1 MPPMGRILWLSALLH
16 VSAAPPFL
24 TAPLGL
30 PEGAKMKIGPAYSP
44 IALKFPEHAPTT
56 ADPCAAPCGL
66 KTCGTVAD
74 VACATLADAFGCS
87 CDGCCRAAAPAP
99 AATIEEPVGPNV
111 ELANRTHPGR
121 GLEFATV
128 PGRMT
133 YSGGVTAVSCAI
145 EPVSM
150 NDGRPGGAP
159 KGCAGAVL
167 WSGPT
172 DEGYC
177 KGGGN
182 EYPLWARCCVWDDD
196 AKKCEKKPPPPP
208 TGPPGSC
215 WRFYVTCP
223 AHPTYAQKWMQDWWG
238 YKRENLDPTSR
249 ESSDVCM
256 ARNNRGWCGGIPAD
270 HHHNHYV
277 GPACA
282 RNEHVSNGRCVACPP
297 GTTSDGGDDPSE
309 GKDTGCECAS
319 TVTLGPWG
327 WKESCWAKTD
337 SRGLPRRRSDWAKH
351 LPSDWAKK
359 QNQNTHYFNP
369 ANGELVVGA
378 CVDTIGDIVKQGTV
392 FYDCAE
398 IKKVTF
404 LHTVSNPVTIGQ
416 SAFAYSGVEV
426 VDVPPRATFKSDS
439 FGGAAALQR
448 LVFRDDSDYSALK
461 FEAGAFRVSGFSG
474 VGWRKEVLLCAPL
487 TCASMPPSDSSACP
501 T

>member
-1 MPPMGRILWLSALLH
+1 MPPMGRILSLSALLH
-16 VSAAPPFL
+16 VSAATPFL

-133 YSGGVTAVSCAI
+133 YSGNAGVNIDGGSPEFNWRDFFDLMSNLEFCTNTCMF
-145 EPVSM
+145 P
-150 NDGRPGGAP
+150 NDGACDDGGPGMDFSVCALGTDCNDCGA
-159 KGCAGAVL
+159 
-167 WSGPT
+167 
-172 DEGYC
+172 
-177 KGGGN
+177 
-182 EYPLWARCCVWDDD
+182 R
-196 AKKCEKKPPPPP
+196 
-208 TGPPGSC
+208 
-215 WRFYVTCP
+215 
-223 AHPTYAQKWMQDWWG
+223 
-238 YKRENLDPTSR
+238 TSR
-249 ESSDVCM
+249 APEPP
-256 ARNNRGWCGGIPAD
+256 CGT
-270 HHHNHYV
+270 
-277 GPACA
+277 
-282 RNEHVSNGRCVACPP
+282 NEHVSNGKCVACPP

-309 GKDTGCECAS
+309 GLDTGCECAR

-327 WKESCWAKTD
+327 YKEC
-337 SRGLPRRRSDWAKH
+337 SRH
-351 LPSDWAKK
+351 LTSS
-359 QNQNTHYFNP
+359 NTHDFNP
-369 ANGELVVGA
+369 ANGELVVHA
-378 CVDTIGDIVKQGTV
+378 CVDTIHGRGFT
-392 FYDCAE
+392 FTDCAE

-416 SAFAYSGVEV
+416 GAFRNSGVEV
-426 VDVPPRATFKSDS
+426 VDVPPRATFKIDS
-439 FGGAAALQR
+439 LGYAAALQR

-461 FEAGAFRVSGFSG
+461 FEAGALRGSGLTG
-474 VGWRKEVLLCAPL
+474 KEVLLCAPL
-487 TCASMPPSDSSACP
+487 IRTSMPPSD
-501 T
+501 